1 MNVEYKAEVNIR
13 YGQLEEMINWC
24 RTNCLGMWGYS
35 VVADAG
41 EEPGVYSFQF
51 ESEKDYVTFL
61 VWRQ

>member
-1 MNVEYKAEVNIR
+1 MNDVHKVEVNIQ
-13 YGQLEEMINWC
+13 YGQLEEMIGWC
-24 RTNCLGMWGYS
+24 RTNCSGLWGYGI
-35 VVADAG
+35 VKPAG